1 MKQIITVLAILI
13 SGIASA
19 QQLYT
24 ASICGGGSNP
34 RHVDFNGLDYVL
46 VDGYRAE
53 IEAQFNGDDAII
65 CLSSNGNVNRNWRSY
80 FLNYKGAQRIVDRTN
95 FNHWRIEW
103 GPDQH
108 SGIQIQVRNQG
119 DERFRVHRTRNNR
132 IIINRFDNARDAWNY
147 ADRN

>member
-19 QQLYT
+19 QSEPYT

-46 VDGYRAE
+46 T
-53 IEAQFNGDDAII
+53 DDYAAIVARDHSDLV
-65 CLSSNGNVNRNWRSY
+65 CLSSNNNINRNWRSY

-95 FNHWRIEW
+95 QNHYSISFPNGVIIERRTN
-103 GPDQH
+103 GRYN
-108 SGIQIQVRNQG
+108 VRVTLGRLQSRY
-119 DERFRVHRTRNNR
+119 DASETY
-132 IIINRFDNARDAWNY
+132 NARDAWNY
-147 ADRN
+147 ALRN